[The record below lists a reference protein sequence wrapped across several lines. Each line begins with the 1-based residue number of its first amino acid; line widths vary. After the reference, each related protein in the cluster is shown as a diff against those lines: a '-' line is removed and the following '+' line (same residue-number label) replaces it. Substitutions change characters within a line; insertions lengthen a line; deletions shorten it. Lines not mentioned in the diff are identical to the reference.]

1 MDTLPRPRRRAL
13 LPGSTA
19 LLLGVSTLLAGCGS
33 EPTPPDPVRPAIV
46 VQPQADE
53 AGLSAYAGEIRAR
66 HEPALAFRVGGKI
79 SRRLVEV
86 GERVSRDQPLAELE
100 TEDLGLQVDANRAL
114 LAAAESDRALAQSE
128 FARQQSLRERGL
140 ASGSAFD
147 GAQARLRAAES
158 QVEAARAQLEVA
170 RNQAGY
176 AVLRAPAAGVIAQRL
191 AEAGQVVAAGQAVFV
206 LAEDGEREVAIAIPE
221 HAIAQVALDQPVQ
234 IRLWSQRERALGGRI
249 RELAPAADAASRTY
263 AARVAIADTIEGV
276 ELGLSARVFLNGVAA
291 AELRLPLGAVSAS
304 EGTPYVLR
312 FDPASGTVQKRTVQ
326 VGAYGETSVPV
337 LAGVESEDWIVAGGV
352 HLLRDGQAIRP
363 VDRDNRPL
371 DLPAGQ

>member
-1 MDTLPRPRRRAL
+1 MDTLSRAPRAPAVLIPAL
-13 LPGSTA
+13 RLLALS
-19 LLLGVSTLLAGCGS
+19 LLLVGCS
-33 EPTPPDPVRPAIV
+33 REPNLPDPVRPAIV

-53 AGLSAYAGEIRAR
+53 AGFSAYAGEVRAR

-86 GERVSRDQPLAELE
+86 GERVARDQPLAELE
-100 TEDLGLQVDANRAL
+100 PQDLGLQVDASRAQ
-114 LAAAESDRALAQSE
+114 LAAAESERALAQSE

-140 ASGSAFD
+140 TSASAFD

-191 AEAGQVVAAGQAVFV
+191 AEAGQVVAAGQPVFV
-206 LAEDGEREVAIAIPE
+206 LAEDGEREVVIAIAE
-221 HAIAQVALDQPVQ
+221 HAIADVSLDQPVQ
-234 IRLWSQRERALGGRI
+234 IQLWSQRERALSGRI

-263 AARVAIADTIEGV
+263 AARVAIADTTEGV
-276 ELGLSARVFLNGVAA
+276 ELGQSARVFLNGASS
-291 AELRLPLGAVSAS
+291 AELKLPLGAVSAS
-304 EGTPYVLR
+304 EGQPFVLR
-312 FDPASGTVQKRTVQ
+312 FDPATGTVQRRAVKL
-326 VGAYGETSVPV
+326 GAYGETSVPV
-337 LAGVESEDWIVAGGV
+337 LEGIGARDWIVAGGV

-371 DLPAGQ
+371 DLAAGQ

>member
-1 MDTLPRPRRRAL
+1 MDTLSRASRVPAALIPTLKL
-13 LPGSTA
+13 LTLS
-19 LLLGVSTLLAGCGS
+19 LLLAGCGS
-33 EPTPPDPVRPAIV
+33 EPNLPDPVRPAIV
-46 VQPQADE
+46 VQPLADE
-53 AGLSAYAGEIRAR
+53 AGFSAYAGEVRAR

-86 GERVSRDQPLAELE
+86 GERVARDQPLAELE
-100 TEDLGLQVDANRAL
+100 PQDLGLQVDANRAQ
-114 LAAAESDRALAQSE
+114 LAAAESERALAQSE

-140 ASGSAFD
+140 TSASAFD

-191 AEAGQVVAAGQAVFV
+191 AEAGQVVAAGQPVFV

-221 HAIAQVALDQPVQ
+221 HAIAAVALDQPVQ
-234 IRLWSQRERALGGRI
+234 IQLWSQRERALSGRI

-263 AARVAIADTIEGV
+263 AARVAIADTTEGV
-276 ELGLSARVFLNGVAA
+276 ELGQSARVFLNGANSS
-291 AELRLPLGAVSAS
+291 ELKLPLGAVSAS
-304 EGTPYVLR
+304 EGQPFVLR
-312 FDPASGTVQKRTVQ
+312 FDPGTGTVQRRAVKL
-326 VGAYGETSVPV
+326 GAYGETSVPV
-337 LAGVESEDWIVAGGV
+337 LEGIGAEDWIVAGGV
-352 HLLRDGQAIRP
+352 HLLREGQAIRP

-371 DLPAGQ
+371 DLVAGQ